1 MLAVQYKSAKALHCQ
16 KREVYMRLLCELQA
30 HKADIGG
37 FMVRLQP
44 ACHMLELLYNN
55 VYIFVQLWG
64 FE

>member
-1 MLAVQYKSAKALHCQ
+1 
-16 KREVYMRLLCELQA
+16 MRLLCELQA